1 MLKIMIKTTE
11 NIDIGTFKELLGILK
26 NYRAGYKPKKARTFT
41 GEEIQKFLENASDE
55 IYLAAKVN
63 TNKYK

>member
-1 MLKIMIKTTE
+1 MLKTMIKTTE
-11 NIDIGTFKELLGILK
+11 NIDIGNLKKLLGILK
-26 NYRAGYKPKKARTFT
+26 NYKHKKARTFT
-41 GEEIQKFLENASDE
+41 GEQIQKFLENASDE